1 MAGLRGAHAGASR
14 GARLAACRAD
24 ALRALWGSPL
34 QGLRG
39 AFDAGLRGAFDAVAD
54 AITLLFTCA
63 RRALTFYLRAPRAF
77 VLKMQGINKFYT
89 K

>member
-34 QGLRG
+34 QGLRE
-39 AFDAGLRGAFDAVAD
+39 AFDAVAD

>member
-39 AFDAGLRGAFDAVAD
+39 AFDAVAD
-54 AITLLFTCA
+54 AITFLL
-63 RRALTFYLRAPRAF
+63 LTPYLRLRCHSLCREA
-77 VLKMQGINKFYT
+77 QNCS
-89 K
+89 

>member
-1 MAGLRGAHAGASR
+1 LRGAF
-14 GARLAACRAD
+14 D
-24 ALRALWGSPL
+24 A
-34 QGLRG
+34 GLRG

-63 RRALTFYLRAPRAF
+63 RRALTFYLRAPRAV

>member
-39 AFDAGLRGAFDAVAD
+39 AFDAVAD
-54 AITLLFTCA
+54 AITLLFTSYSLL
-63 RRALTFYLRAPRAF
+63 ALALPFLVP
-77 VLKMQGINKFYT
+77 GGT
-89 K
+89 KL